1 MMLPRWHKVSLC
13 ILNMTGKSQ
22 ILEDLPLPV
31 ATCGKHIQKKARPRC
46 LPTWDLYCE
55 LVKKKATRGAA
66 PRDVETCPAV
76 VFLTPWK
83 WEWLSWFQRDFKSG
97 LWWMPKVRF
106 WPQASGL
113 SKKAPHRFANDDD
126 DSLSSS
132 NRMYVFVV
140 LSKIVNTPILTI
152 PSDSQSCHFRY
163 VEIHGSGGSLIWSTP
178 RLKVPKKDHRSA
190 SCLHHQVLGEYQ

>member
-1 MMLPRWHKVSLC
+1 MSSNLGSL
-13 ILNMTGKSQ
+13 LRVG
-22 ILEDLPLPV
+22 E
-31 ATCGKHIQKKARPRC
+31 
-46 LPTWDLYCE
+46 
-55 LVKKKATRGAA
+55 KKATRGAA

-113 SKKAPHRFANDDD
+113 SEKAPHRFANDDD

-132 NRMYVFVV
+132 NSMYIFFV
-140 LSKIVNTPILTI
+140 LSKIVNTPILKN
-152 PSDSQSCHFRY
+152 PSDIQSCHFRY

-178 RLKVPKKDHRSA
+178 RLKVPKKDHRST
-190 SCLHHQVLGEYQ
+190 SCSHHQVLGEYQ